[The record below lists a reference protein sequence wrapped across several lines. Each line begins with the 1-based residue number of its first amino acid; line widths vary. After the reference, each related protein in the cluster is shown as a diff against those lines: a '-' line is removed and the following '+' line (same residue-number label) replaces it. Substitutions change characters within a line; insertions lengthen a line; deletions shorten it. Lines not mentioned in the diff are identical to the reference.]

1 MNKVLLV
8 IDMPLSIDCE
18 DLERYE
24 AELKIIDNYEDDH
37 VLSKHHLSLKPMP
50 QKEEIDENYKFTRW
64 DDDCDMAYSCGYN
77 NCLEEILEG
86 E

>member
-1 MNKVLLV
+1 MTKVLLV
-8 IDMPLSIDCE
+8 IDIPLSIDCE

-24 AELKIIDNYEDDH
+24 AELKIIDNYEDEY

-50 QKEEIDENYKFTRW
+50 EKKEINEDYKISQW
-64 DDDCDMAYSCGYN
+64 NDDCDMAYNCGYN
-77 NCLEEILEG
+77 TCLEDIFEG